1 MKSIDSPLPRDDDAP
16 SPTDAAP
23 TIPAASSGAPAGT
36 EAPPAHHSRSLQ
48 RVRNL
53 FVRLPAIAIARRLAA
68 NYGTWNA
75 AIVTGVLFVVF
86 IGLVEYLL
94 PPINEV
100 PENFSA
106 MVLWRFRTTSLG
118 MHVILWSVLG
128 LAFGALAEKRL
139 GLKSG
144 LRPAYR

>member
-1 MKSIDSPLPRDDDAP
+1 MIVVSIASLV
-16 SPTDAAP
+16 AA
-23 TIPAASSGAPAGT
+23 
-36 EAPPAHHSRSLQ
+36 
-48 RVRNL
+48 V
-53 FVRLPAIAIARRLAA
+53 AIARSLAA
-68 NYGTWNA
+68 RYGSWNG
-75 AIVTGVLFVVF
+75 AIVAGVLFVVF

-106 MVLWRFRTTSLG
+106 TVLWRFRMTTLG
-118 MHVILWSVLG
+118 MHMILWLVLG

-139 GLKSG
+139 GAKSG